1 MFSFSIK
8 QLLRQPGK
16 AILFLLLIAAST
28 MLAVAGTI
36 LTIESNTRI
45 QIVEDTYS
53 TIAYVTQLPIGYEE
67 FPVSDPCHGDYVASW
82 AKYGDVILPED
93 LDFPGA
99 KYVVEPEYRPYYISF
114 QPEL

>member
-67 FPVSDPCHGDYVASW
+67 LFTDNH
-82 AKYGDVILPED
+82 
-93 LDFPGA
+93 
-99 KYVVEPEYRPYYISF
+99 
-114 QPEL
+114 